1 MGLAR
6 GYVNRQDLT
15 ERAFVPDFLGIENNP
30 SGRIYRTGDLGRV
43 NDDGQLEYFGR
54 IDTQVKI
61 RGYRIELS
69 EIESVLLQLPGIAQA
84 VVQTYEPEQGTVE
97 LAAYYTLRQDVEGVD
112 AHDLHRMLRTRLPG
126 YMVPAYFE
134 QLDAIPMMASDKVDR
149 KRLPRPGAQDQPG
162 GRGVLHRPDNRR
174 RRGPGRA
181 AWRRPEP

>member
-1 MGLAR
+1 MKWEKSASQGWGWRAVD
-6 GYVNRQDLT
+6 VNRQDLT

-84 VVQTYEPEQGTVE
+84 VVTERMSRNKEPWSWT
-97 LAAYYTLRQDVEGVD
+97 AYYTLRQDVEGVD
-112 AHDLHRMLRTRLPG
+112 ADDLHRMLRTRLPG

-134 QLDAIPMMASDKVDR
+134 QL
-149 KRLPRPGAQDQPG
+149 G
-162 GRGVLHRPDNRR
+162 LHSV
-174 RRGPGRA
+174 
-181 AWRRPEP
+181 